1 MSVSMCNACKLFNK
15 DLNYCAFS
23 VYIGDICPNF
33 TPNWEDNMNI
43 PKPNKR
49 PPMPKVREI
58 KPPETKIVITSMS
71 ELPEYCYD
79 CPCHDGEN
87 DKCKADAEG
96 RTSIYR
102 PFWCPLKE
110 EKDRATVY
118 RGD

>member
-1 MSVSMCNACKLFNK
+1 MNVFMCNACKLFNK

-23 VYIGDICPNF
+23 VYIGDMCPNF
-33 TPNWEDNMNI
+33 TP
-43 PKPNKR
+43 KTK
-49 PPMPKVREI
+49 EI
-58 KPPETKIVITSMS
+58 KSHEAKIVITTMS

-110 EKDRATVY
+110 EKNRTTVY
-118 RGD
+118 RGE

>member
-1 MSVSMCNACKLFNK
+1 MSEFHTKL
-15 DLNYCAFS
+15 
-23 VYIGDICPNF
+23 
-33 TPNWEDNMNI
+33 EDNMNI

-71 ELPEYCYD
+71 ELPEYCYN

-87 DKCKADAEG
+87 DKCKADTEG

-102 PFWCPLKE
+102 PFWCPLRE
-110 EKDRATVY
+110 EKDKATVY
-118 RGD
+118 RGK

>member
-33 TPNWEDNMNI
+33 TPNWEDNMNT
-43 PKPNKR
+43 
-49 PPMPKVREI
+49 PMLKAREI
-58 KPPETKIVITSMS
+58 KPPEIKIVITTML
-71 ELPEYCYD
+71 ELPEYCYN

-87 DKCKADAEG
+87 DRCRADTEG

-102 PFWCPLKE
+102 PFWCPLRE
-110 EKDRATVY
+110 EKNKATVY
-118 RGD
+118 RGE